1 MENTKYNK
9 LTTMEK
15 TQLLEQIYSENNGIN
30 RTYEDKIVHFPYGSV
45 YEMNSFEQIMN
56 GIKYKKMPYKLTTND
71 GLIQYVEF
79 DTSFFIDLWEYYVN
93 SMIKDIKNKQNDENF
108 LKDNDIQLNTIPAD
122 GIKEFSE
129 NDEMEA
135 NAFFENLKNL

>member
-30 RTYEDKIVHFPYGSV
+30 RTYEDKIVHFPDGSV
-45 YEMNSFEQIMN
+45 YEMNSFEQIM
-56 GIKYKKMPYKLTTND
+56 D
-71 GLIQYVEF
+71 GLKYREKPYHLLLENGTIEYVEF
-79 DTSFFIDLWEYYVN
+79 DTSFFIDLWEFYIHSLQEEV
-93 SMIKDIKNKQNDENF
+93 KNKQNDENF